1 MSCIFCFNACC
12 SGHVLTSCRGEKGV
26 GRWTIIV
33 RDTIANEHQGTFTD
47 WHLKLWGESID
58 ADKATLLPMPK
69 EDDDADHDKIVST
82 VTAPAS
88 TATVPPAPEKTHDDS
103 APDSSAHPPRPT
115 KPTSQDN
122 DKPSETEEDHE
133 PTATETAAE
142 TSSTSSSWI
151 SWLPSF
157 GASKT
162 AQIWIYGAVALI
174 VVFCVALGV
183 YLFIMRRRRLR
194 NDTRSNYEFE
204 MLDEEEAEGLN
215 SQAAE
220 KTGPGAG
227 GAARG
232 KRTRGGELYDAFA
245 GGSDDE
251 DDFDRYTDRDGSTDT
266 PPSRNDGTRGRVRE
280 DEDQFALGDDS
291 D

>member
-1 MSCIFCFNACC
+1 M
-12 SGHVLTSCRGEKGV
+12 

-33 RDTIANEHQGTFTD
+33 RDTETNKNKGAFVD

-58 ADKATLLPMPK
+58 PDKAKPLPMPK
-69 EDDDADHDKIVST
+69 EDDDDNHDDIIST
-82 VTAPAS
+82 VTA
-88 TATVPPAPEKTHDDS
+88 TAATTSVPPSPEKTHDDS
-103 APDSSAHPPRPT
+103 PPNPSAHPTRPV
-115 KPTSQDN
+115 KPSSPN
-122 DKPSETEEDHE
+122 SSDKPSETAGGDT
-133 PTATETAAE
+133 PTGTASAQE

-162 AQIWIYGAVALI
+162 AQIWIYGAVGLI
-174 VVFCVALGV
+174 VVFCMGLGV
-183 YLFIMRRRRLR
+183 YLFVARRRRLR

-215 SQAAE
+215 SQTAE
-220 KTGPGAG
+220 KTGPGVAAG
-227 GAARG
+227 ARG
-232 KRTRGGELYDAFA
+232 RRTRGGELYDAFA

-251 DDFDRYTDRDGSTDT
+251 DDDFDRYTDKAGSTDT
-266 PPSRNDGTRGRVRE
+266 PPSRGVGTQGRVRDD
-280 DEDQFALGDDS
+280 DEQFSLGDDS

>member
-1 MSCIFCFNACC
+1 M
-12 SGHVLTSCRGEKGV
+12 

-33 RDTIANEHQGTFTD
+33 KDSHINEHKGTFTD
-47 WHLKLWGESID
+47 WHLKLWGEAID
-58 ADKATLLPMPK
+58 ADKATLLPMPE
-69 EDDDADHDKIVST
+69 EDDDADHDMILPT

-88 TATVPPAPEKTHDDS
+88 TATVPPSPEKTHDDS
-103 APDSSAHPPRPT
+103 VPDSSAHPPRPT
-115 KPTSQDN
+115 RPGAQDN
-122 DKPSETEEDHE
+122 DDKPSETEEDAK
-133 PTATETAAE
+133 PSSTASAQE

-162 AQIWIYGAVALI
+162 AQIWIYGAVGLI
-174 VVFCVALGV
+174 IAFCIGLGV
-183 YLFIMRRRRLR
+183 YLFIARRRRLR
-194 NDTRSNYEFE
+194 NDTRGNYEFE

-215 SQAAE
+215 SESAE
-220 KTGPGAG
+220 KAGPGAT

-251 DDFDRYTDRDGSTDT
+251 DDFDRYTDREGSIDT
-266 PPSRNDGTRGRVRE
+266 PPSRGEGPRGRVRDD
-280 DEDQFALGDDS
+280 DEQFALGDDS

>member
-1 MSCIFCFNACC
+1 M
-12 SGHVLTSCRGEKGV
+12 

-33 RDTIANEHQGTFTD
+33 RDTITNEHQGTFTD

-103 APDSSAHPPRPT
+103 APDSSGHPPRPT

-122 DKPSETEEDHE
+122 NNEKPSETEEDNE
-133 PTATETAAE
+133 PTATETAVE

-266 PPSRNDGTRGRVRE
+266 PPSRNEGTRGRVRE
-280 DEDQFALGDDS
+280 DDDQFALGDDS